1 VSKIIIFFSSVFGV
15 GYIKYIPGTLGSL
28 IGALLWILFV
38 PDNYIFQIFMLAAIS
53 VVSILLSSLAD
64 NIYDKRDNQR
74 IVIDEVAG
82 LWFSVAFLPKTLINL
97 SLGFL
102 LFRAFDVKKPLFI
115 KKFQKLSGG
124 VGITLDDIA
133 AGVFVNIIL
142 QVIRVIF

>member
-74 IVIDEVAG
+74 IVTDEVAG